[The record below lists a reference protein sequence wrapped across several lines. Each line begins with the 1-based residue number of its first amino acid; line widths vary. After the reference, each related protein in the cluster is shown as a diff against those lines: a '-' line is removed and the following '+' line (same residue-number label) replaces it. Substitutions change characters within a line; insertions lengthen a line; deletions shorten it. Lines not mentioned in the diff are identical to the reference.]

1 METYTKTKLIEVD
14 GNVATANGFYAGGL
28 HCGIKRKRNDLG
40 WLYSD
45 VPANTA
51 AVYTTNQFQA
61 APLVVTKESIQ
72 AEGKIQGLIVNSGV
86 ANACTGE
93 EGLSNAYQMR
103 HLFANKLGI
112 ADHLVAVN
120 STGVIGEQLPME
132 KLTEGIA
139 QIDLTDSVQENFEK
153 AILTT
158 DTFTKHACVQ
168 TEIDGQQVIIGGAA
182 KGSGMINPN
191 MATMLTF
198 LTTDAAIEPAALD
211 LALKTAVDQ
220 TFNCIT
226 VDGDTSTNDTVMVM
240 ANGLANNPLITQQD
254 SESFQLFSD
263 ALTVVCQNLAKQ
275 IARDG
280 EGATKLIEV
289 QVKGAKTHEDAQT
302 ISKTVV
308 GSSLVKTAV
317 FGADANWGRI
327 ICAIGYSG
335 TEIDTNKV
343 DVSIGNTL
351 VVHRGM
357 PVIFD
362 EDTAEAYLQQKEE
375 ITIVID
381 LNSGNQEATAW
392 GCDLSYDYVKINA
405 SYRT

>member
-1 METYTKTKLIEVD
+1 METYTKSKLIEID
-14 GNVATANGFYAGGL
+14 GDVTTAKGFHAGGL

-40 WLYSD
+40 WLYSE
-45 VPANTA
+45 VPANTS

-61 APLVVTKESIQ
+61 APLVVTKKSIQ
-72 AEGKIQGLIVNSGV
+72 VEGKIQGLIVNSGV

-93 EGLSNAYQMR
+93 EGVGNAYHMR
-103 HLFANKLGI
+103 HLFAEKLAI
-112 ADHLVAVN
+112 ADHLVAIN
-120 STGVIGEQLPME
+120 STGVIGQQLPME

-139 QIDLTDSVQENFEK
+139 QIDLSDSVQENFEK

-168 TEIDGQQVIIGGAA
+168 LEINGQQVTIGGAA

-191 MATMLTF
+191 MATMLAF
-198 LTTDAAIEPAALD
+198 LTTDAVIEPAALD
-211 LALKTAVDQ
+211 LVLKSAVDK

-240 ANGLANNPLITQQD
+240 ANGLANNSSITQQD
-254 SESFQLFSD
+254 PESFQLFVD
-263 ALTVVCQNLAKQ
+263 ALTVICQNLAKQ

-289 QVKGAKTHEDAQT
+289 RVKGAKTYDDAQA

-335 TEIDTNKV
+335 IEIDTNKV

-362 EDTAEAYLQQKEE
+362 EDTTQAYLQQKEQ
-375 ITIVID
+375 ITILID
-381 LNSGNQEATAW
+381 LNSGNQGATAW
-392 GCDLSYDYVKINA
+392 GCDLSYEYVKINA